1 MTNERITHTWLA
13 TCRST
18 SPIGNV
24 SADSFK
30 CCLTALSRF
39 CVVSSLLSTP
49 CATPSMRRTSDNLR
63 SRRAWHDRN
72 ANCILC
78 FIAEA
83 KQQQRII
90 CERRERAA
98 CEKNQKRTQHMMTKN
113 ERKTQISKLFL
124 FSYIE
129 MQTLAAISKWCFT
142 FFSSKYIT
150 ESELNAAESTQWARA
165 SHTWYGR
172 RNRW

>member
-1 MTNERITHTWLA
+1 MLKFINMTNERITHTWLA

-39 CVVSSLLSTP
+39 SVVSSLLSTP

-83 KQQQRII
+83 KQRQRII
-90 CERRERAA
+90 RGERVVCE
-98 CEKNQKRTQHMMTKN
+98 EKPETNTQHMMTKN
-113 ERKTQISKLFL
+113 ERKTKISNYFFL
-124 FSYIE
+124 RIA

-150 ESELNAAESTQWARA
+150 GMNAAESTQCARSRA
-165 SHTWYGR
+165 PTKSLIK
-172 RNRW
+172 